1 MWSAIKWLFRT
12 LGRVLTLLR
21 TLLVNLF
28 FLLALISLFIL
39 FFGEKEAPVLPATAA
54 LTLDINGP
62 VLEQDAQTGPR
73 RLLNK
78 WLSGDNTPPPL
89 TLGQIK
95 EALAAARHDDRIKV
109 VVLRLQ
115 NMTESSLT
123 RLDEVGAA
131 LEAFK
136 TSGKPVY
143 AIGDY
148 YTQGQYYLAAHADE
162 VWLNP
167 AGAVTI
173 QGMGVYRLHYKSAF
187 ERFDITPHVF
197 RVGTYKSFVEPYLRD
212 DMSDESREDAL
223 RWLGQLWQHY
233 QDNISTLRNIPA
245 DHISPGKELL
255 LSRFRAVGGDPA
267 RYALEQG
274 LVDKLA
280 TRHDMLRHI
289 GEQVGWNHSAGSYQS
304 LSVPRYLAHRSQD
317 DSTAPAV
324 GLITA
329 SGAIMSG
336 EPAPN
341 TISDERL
348 ARLIDQARRDND
360 LNALVLRIDSPGGS
374 AFAAEQI
381 RAALLRFKESG
392 KPLVVSMGSTAASGG
407 YWIAADA
414 DKIYAAPTTLTGS
427 IGVFGLFLTFE
438 DALAKLGLNTDGVG
452 TTDFVGAGLTTG
464 LPEHARELIQLGVEH
479 TYDQF
484 VTLVANGR
492 ELKPEQVEAAAQ
504 GHVWTGTDAQALG
517 LVDELGY
524 LDDAL
529 AGAAEL
535 AGLAEYRV
543 KKVLL
548 PRSPKDLLME
558 QLLESNI
565 DARALLQAS
574 LPEALQP
581 AGEQL
586 GRELDALS
594 RFNDIRGQYVLC
606 VECQEF

>member
-1 MWSAIKWLFRT
+1 MWSAIKWIFRT
-12 LGRVLTLLR
+12 LGRVLSIFRSLI
-21 TLLVNLF
+21 VNLF
-28 FLLALISLFIL
+28 FLLGLLGFFVI
-39 FFGEKEAPVLPATAA
+39 FFGEKEAPVLPSSAA
-54 LTLDINGP
+54 LTLEINGP
-62 VLEQDAQTGPR
+62 VLEQDIQSSPH
-73 RLLNK
+73 RLFNK
-78 WLSGDNTPPPL
+78 WLAGDSAPPPL
-89 TLGQIK
+89 TLEQIK
-95 EALAAARHDDRIKV
+95 QALAAARHDDSIKA

-123 RLDEVGAA
+123 KLDEIGAA
-131 LEAFK
+131 LESFK

-162 VWLNP
+162 IWLNP

-173 QGMGVYRLHYKSAF
+173 QGLGVYRLHYKSAF

-212 DMSDESREDAL
+212 DMSAESREDAL

-233 QDNISTLRNIPA
+233 QDNVSTLRNIPA

-267 RYALEQG
+267 QYALEQG

-280 TRHDMLRHI
+280 TRHDMLVEVSKI
-289 GEQVGWNHSAGSYQS
+289 AGWDHAAGTYQS
-304 LSVPRYLAHRSQD
+304 VGVSRYLTYAANEQ
-317 DSTAPAV
+317 STAPAI

-329 SGAIMSG
+329 SGAIMGG

-341 TISDERL
+341 TINDEQL
-348 ARLIDQARRDND
+348 SRLIDRARRDNE

-438 DALAKLGLNTDGVG
+438 DALEKLGLNTDGVG

-464 LPEHARELIQLGVEH
+464 LPEHAQELIQLGVEH

-484 VTLVANGR
+484 VTLVSKGR
-492 ELKPEQVEAAAQ
+492 ELEPKQVEAAAQ
-504 GHVWTGTDAQALG
+504 GHVWTGSDAQALG

-535 AGLAEYRV
+535 AGLGEYRIKPV
-543 KKVLL
+543 QL
-548 PRSPKDLLME
+548 PRSPKELLMA
-558 QLLESNI
+558 QLLDSRL
-565 DARALLQAS
+565 DAQALLQTA
-574 LPEALQP
+574 LPEVLRP
-581 AGEQL
+581 AAEQL
-586 GRELDALS
+586 NNELNTLS
-594 RFNDIRGQYVLC
+594 QFNDIRGQYVLC

>member
-12 LGRVLTLLR
+12 LGRVLSVLR
-21 TLLVNLF
+21 TVLINLF
-28 FLLALISLFIL
+28 FLLALLSVFII
-39 FFGEKEAPVLPATAA
+39 FFSEKEAPTLPASAA
-54 LTLDINGP
+54 LTLEINGA
-62 VLEQDAQTGPR
+62 VLEQDAQASPR

-78 WLSGDNTPPPL
+78 WLAGDQAPPAL

-95 EALAAARHDDRIKV
+95 EALNQARVDDRIKA

-115 NMTESSLT
+115 NMSESSLT
-123 RLDEVGAA
+123 KLDEIGAA
-131 LEAFK
+131 LESFK

-162 VWLNP
+162 IWLNP

-173 QGMGVYRLHYKSAF
+173 QGLGVYRLHYKSAF

-223 RWLGQLWQHY
+223 RWLGQLWRHY
-233 QDNISTLRNIPA
+233 QDNVSTLRNIPA

-274 LVDKLA
+274 LVDQLA
-280 TRHDMLRHI
+280 TRHDMLRHV
-289 GEQVGWNHSAGSYQS
+289 GKQVGWDHSADSYQS
-304 LSVPRYLAHRSQD
+304 LGVSRYLAHRAETGN
-317 DSTAPAV
+317 TAPAV

-341 TISDERL
+341 TISDEQL
-348 ARLIDQARRDND
+348 GKLIDQARRDHEI
-360 LNALVLRIDSPGGS
+360 NALVLRIDSPGGS

-381 RAALLRFKESG
+381 RAALLRFKQSG

-438 DALAKLGLNTDGVG
+438 DALEKLGLNTDGVG

-464 LPEHARELIQLGVEH
+464 LPEHAQELIQLGVEH
-479 TYDQF
+479 TYERF
-484 VTLVANGR
+484 VTLVAEGR
-492 ELKPEQVEAAAQ
+492 ELEPRQVEAAAQ

-535 AGLAEYRV
+535 AGLAEYRL
-543 KKVLL
+543 KRIQL
-548 PRSPKDLLME
+548 PRSPKELLMD
-558 QLLESNI
+558 QLLTSNL
-565 DARALLQAS
+565 DARGLMESA
-574 LPEALQP
+574 LPEVLRP
-581 AGEQL
+581 AGVQL
-586 GRELDALS
+586 GNELDALS
-594 RFNDIRGQYVLC
+594 RFNDVRGQYVLC

>member
-12 LGRVLTLLR
+12 LGRVLSVLR
-21 TLLVNLF
+21 TVLINLF
-28 FLLALISLFIL
+28 FLLALISLFII
-39 FFGEKEAPVLPATAA
+39 FFSEKEAPTLPASAA

-62 VLEQDAQTGPR
+62 VLEQDAQASPR
-73 RLLNK
+73 RLLNR
-78 WLSGDNTPPPL
+78 WLAGDEAPPAL

-95 EALAAARHDDRIKV
+95 EALALARHDDRIKA

-115 NMTESSLT
+115 NMSESSLT
-123 RLDEVGAA
+123 KLDEIGAA
-131 LEAFK
+131 LESFK

-162 VWLNP
+162 IWLNP

-173 QGMGVYRLHYKSAF
+173 QGLGVYRLHYKSAF

-212 DMSDESREDAL
+212 DMSAESREDAL

-233 QDNISTLRNIPA
+233 QDNVSTLRDIPA

-280 TRHDMLRHI
+280 SRHDMLKQI
-289 GEQVGWNHSAGSYQS
+289 GQVAGWDHGAGTYQS
-304 LSVPRYLAHRSQD
+304 LSVSHYLAHRPTEQN
-317 DSTAPAV
+317 TAPAI

-329 SGAIMSG
+329 SGAIMGG

-341 TISDERL
+341 TINDEL
-348 ARLIDQARRDND
+348 LSQLIDRARKDNE

-414 DKIYAAPTTLTGS
+414 DKIYASPTTLTGS

-438 DALAKLGLNTDGVG
+438 DALTKLGLNTDGVG

-464 LPEHARELIQLGVEH
+464 LPEHAQELIQLGVEH

-492 ELKPEQVEAAAQ
+492 ELEPKQVEAAAQ

-524 LDDAL
+524 LEDAL

-535 AGLAEYRV
+535 AGINEYRIKPV
-543 KKVLL
+543 QL
-548 PRSPKDLLME
+548 PRSPKELLMA
-558 QLLESNI
+558 QLLDSNI
-565 DARALLQAS
+565 DTGALLQS
-574 LPEALQP
+574 TLPEVLRP

-586 GRELDALS
+586 SKELDTLS